1 MTYYNVCEQT
11 QFIREKLTYHM
22 KNAKMK
28 MRWSMFLCFALAAS
42 FLLSGMTG
50 ALAAKS
56 KKTSDTDTKLIAF
69 TFDDG
74 PGDYTDMLLDG
85 LEEGTCVQLLC
96 RNGIFCRYF
105 HKAVLPSEQDLYT
118 QILAQNQKLKE
129 ERK

>member
-1 MTYYNVCEQT
+1 MVLRITRQQERQVRYLVRRRCANYWDENC
-11 QFIREKLTYHM
+11 L
-22 KNAKMK
+22 
-28 MRWSMFLCFALAAS
+28 
-42 FLLSGMTG
+42 
-50 ALAAKS
+50 
-56 KKTSDTDTKLIAF
+56 
-69 TFDDG
+69 
-74 PGDYTDMLLDG
+74 LLDG